1 MMAWWSRS
9 RPLRAIAL
17 LFTRYWGW
25 CCTATAPAAM
35 NWRRHDENY
44 KAPNEEKK
52 AKRPLV
58 KDKAQVEA
66 EVAQSAADE
75 VAQVVAE
82 KPPAPH

>member
-1 MMAWWSRS
+1 
-9 RPLRAIAL
+9 
-17 LFTRYWGW
+17 
-25 CCTATAPAAM
+25 M